1 LIQLILGFAKAGSI
15 SNYFLQMLSKE
26 CCGIGIIIILKQL
39 PHAFGYDNDF
49 EGDQA
54 FYKMTELILLLH
66 SYSLVICWQVLL

>member
-26 CCGIGIIIILKQL
+26 CCNWDYNNFETI

-54 FYKMTELILLLH
+54 FYKMTELYTFDILIIYNLEL
-66 SYSLVICWQVLL
+66 